1 MIKELKN
8 KDKILPRLYEDF
20 VLHVEEISLIE
31 ETYLWYNVTVFV
43 DDENSMNEFLILH
56 SPSFYWAGK
65 SLSAYMI
72 ANKTSTVQKFA
83 DILKKKRTWRTH
95 LQTSVEAS
103 QVKQRM
109 PWLKNT
115 YTVRYC
121 RADSATF
128 EPHCKH
134 KTRVTRLTPENIH
147 KLDPSASRIPYFV
160 KRLETAPVYGYLN
173 EKEELVATSGVG
185 FLTRKSFSIS
195 YTETKPEYRNQG
207 IAKCLTSLASEP
219 LIKKGMVGVY
229 AADVTNPPS
238 LKVAEGLGF
247 QPYLDLKCFYN

>member
-1 MIKELKN
+1 MIKELEN
-8 KDKILPRLYEDF
+8 KDKILPRLYQDF

-31 ETYLWYNVTVFV
+31 EAHLWHNVTVFV
-43 DDENSMNEFLILH
+43 GDENSMNEFLILH
-56 SPSFYWAGK
+56 SPSFYWGGK
-65 SLSAYMI
+65 SLSAYMT
-72 ANKTSTVQKFA
+72 ATETSTVQEFA
-83 DILKKKRTWRTH
+83 KILKKKRTWRTH

-103 QVKQRM
+103 QVKQFM

-121 RADSATF
+121 RVDPLTF
-128 EPHCKH
+128 KPHCQHRTKVVH
-134 KTRVTRLTPENIH
+134 LTPENIR
-147 KLDPSASRIPYFV
+147 KLDPSASRIPYFI

-185 FLTRKSFSIS
+185 FLTKKSFSIS

-207 IAKCLTSLASEP
+207 IAKCLTSLASEA

-229 AADVTNPPS
+229 AADVTNPSS

-247 QPYLDLKCFYN
+247 QPYRDLKCFYN

>member
-1 MIKELKN
+1 MVKELKN
-8 KDKILPRLYEDF
+8 KSKILPRLYEDF

-31 ETYLWYNVTVFV
+31 ETHLWHNVTVFV
-43 DDENSMNEFLILH
+43 EDEHSMNEFLILH
-56 SPSFYWAGK
+56 SPSFYWSGR
-65 SLSAYMI
+65 SLSVYVI
-72 ANKTSTVQKFA
+72 SNKTSTMQKFA
-83 DILKKKRTWRTH
+83 EILKKERTSQTH

-103 QVKQRM
+103 QVRQFM
-109 PWLKNT
+109 PWLEYS

-121 RADSATF
+121 RADSTTF
-128 EPHCKH
+128 KPHCKP
-134 KTRVTRLTPENIH
+134 KTRVIRLTPENIK

-160 KRLETAPVYGYLN
+160 KRLKTAPVYGYLN

-185 FLTRKSFSIS
+185 FFTKKSFSIS

-229 AADVTNPPS
+229 AADVTNPSS
-238 LKVAEGLGF
+238 LKVAEDLGF
-247 QPYLDLKCFYN
+247 QPYMDLECFYN